1 MYTRLLFILIY
12 VYLIWVCSTSF
23 YGAISSP
30 GCCAHFEPPLHV
42 CIYFPVLAEHLGLNN
57 SPGSD
62 GFVSVVSQSEV
73 ALCFIGLLNTV
84 YDSGLDLAR
93 GTTVTFPMRNA
104 QFVFSVANRFATVCP
119 NEYGRVVPI
128 SSM

>member
-1 MYTRLLFILIY
+1 MYTRFLSILIY

-23 YGAISSP
+23 CWAISSP

-42 CIYFPVLAEHLGLNN
+42 SIYFPVLAEHLGLSN

-73 ALCFIGLLNTV
+73 ALCFIGLLNAV

-93 GTTVTFPMRNA
+93 GTTVTFPIRNT
-104 QFVFSVANRFATVCP
+104 RFCFPLQTVLLRCALM
-119 NEYGRVVPI
+119 NMGV
-128 SSM
+128 

>member
-1 MYTRLLFILIY
+1 MFILSGFALRHSTGL
-12 VYLIWVCSTSF
+12 YLVQV
-23 YGAISSP
+23 A
-30 GCCAHFEPPLHV
+30 AHFEPPLHV